1 VAVLVAVRFVISNYS
16 MQRNASVTIDTS
28 IANEDVKQAMATRF
42 NIMRYGLKP
51 IRNQQVVSS
60 SLTVSCMLQPF
71 ADHPDISKPRSLRQ
85 ADILGESLCV
95 AGMES
100 FPAALGLKLVKTRTL
115 RAAAGVQPGS
125 ATPDPQQGEDHMAL
139 MKTSNPALSDKTFRD
154 LSGGQYGGLGGLVD
168 AANRMTLS
176 GTVNKTG
183 VLLICAL
190 ATAGWTWHLFMQSRD
205 MTDVMPLMLVGMFG
219 GLIFGLVTS
228 FKKEWSPV
236 TAPIYALLEGL
247 LLGGLSA
254 VMDLR
259 YPGIGIQ
266 AVSLTFGTLFVL
278 LLAYRSG
285 LIKVTQKFRLG
296 VIAATGGIFVFY
308 LMQMLLGFFGIR
320 FVSINGSGII
330 GIGFSLVVVAVAALN
345 LVLDFDF
352 IEQGVQ
358 AGAPKYMEWY
368 GAFGIMVTLV
378 WLYIEILRLL
388 SKMRSRN

>member
-1 VAVLVAVRFVISNYS
+1 
-16 MQRNASVTIDTS
+16 
-28 IANEDVKQAMATRF
+28 
-42 NIMRYGLKP
+42 
-51 IRNQQVVSS
+51 
-60 SLTVSCMLQPF
+60 
-71 ADHPDISKPRSLRQ
+71 
-85 ADILGESLCV
+85 
-95 AGMES
+95 
-100 FPAALGLKLVKTRTL
+100 
-115 RAAAGVQPGS
+115 
-125 ATPDPQQGEDHMAL
+125 

-154 LSGGQYGGLGGLVD
+154 LPGGGYGSLID
-168 AANRMTLS
+168 ATNRMTLS

-183 VLLICAL
+183 ILLICAL
-190 ATAGWTWHLFMQSRD
+190 ATASWTWHLFLQSS
-205 MTDVMPLMLVGMFG
+205 DVADVAPLMLVGMFG

-228 FKKEWSPV
+228 FKKEWAPV

-247 LLGGLSA
+247 MLGGLSA
-254 VMDLR
+254 VLESNPR
-259 YPGIGIQ
+259 FHGIAIE

-296 VIAATGGIFVFY
+296 VIAATGGIFFFY
-308 LMQMLLGFFGIR
+308 LAQMLLGFFGIR
-320 FVSINGSGII
+320 FYSINGSGVI
-330 GIGFSLVVVAVAALN
+330 GIGFSLIVVAVAALN